1 MHVGMAPVRI
11 SFAGGGTDIPEYY
24 EKFGGNV
31 ISTNINLFTYV
42 VVNARKDESFQ
53 AFSSDFQ
60 MYQSK
65 ISYDK
70 LEPKFG
76 TEIAVAVVKQLGYR
90 TGGDFLICSDVKPGS
105 GLGSSSTLAVNF
117 INTISTLNGENWSKE
132 KIAETAYHIEHDLL
146 HHPIGKQD
154 DYIAAMGGF
163 RFIQFQQDKITVES
177 INLNNS
183 SLQELD
189 ENLLL
194 FFIGDTRNS
203 SIVLSKQTEKIKS
216 HNTETINALHSVK
229 EIGLELHDSL
239 KNSDLTKFGEILHK
253 GWVAKQK
260 FTDGITNEKIDF
272 LYNLG
277 LKHGALGG
285 KLTGAGGGGHLLFY
299 TEKSKHRQIIDEMK
313 NHGVHHVPFKFH
325 SGGPKVLNLYD
336 FNK

>member
-1 MHVGMAPVRI
+1 MYVGMTPVRI

-42 VVNARKDESFQ
+42 VVNPRKDDSFQ

-60 MYQSK
+60 MHQSK
-65 ISYDK
+65 ISYDE

-76 TEIAVAVVKQLGYR
+76 TEIAVAVVKQLDYR

-117 INTISTLNGENWSKE
+117 INTVSFLKGENWSKE

-146 HHPIGKQD
+146 NHHVGKQD

-163 RFIQFQQDKITVES
+163 RFIQFQKDKVTVES
-177 INLNNS
+177 IDLNNLQ
-183 SLQELD
+183 LQELN

-216 HNTETINALHSVK
+216 RNSDTINALHSVK
-229 EIGLELHDSL
+229 EIGLELRDSL
-239 KNSDLTKFGEILHK
+239 KNFDLTKFGEILHK
-253 GWVAKQK
+253 GWMAKRK
-260 FTDGITNEKIDF
+260 VTDGITNEKIDF

-277 LKHGALGG
+277 LKNGAIGG

-299 TEKSKHRQIIDEMK
+299 AEKSNHSRIIDEMK
-313 NHGVHHVPFKFH
+313 HHGVIHIPFKFH